1 MSLTELGFDFL
12 TAIPCNSSSIHFVV
26 TITGD
31 ATPHTVGG
39 CTSTVTTGQSTAPT
53 GWTRVQFDPTL
64 ATPPISPS
72 AHVQSISLDLDKGS
86 IAVIDNITINNQ
98 PVAKGSSTTYTP
110 PPSHDD

>member
-39 CTSTVTTGQSTAPT
+39 CTSTVTTGQTTAPT

-64 ATPPISPS
+64 ATPPISPT
-72 AHVQSISLDLDKGS
+72 AHVQSISLELDKGS

-98 PVAKGSSTTYTP
+98 PVGKGSSYSTS
-110 PPSHDD
+110 PSPHDD